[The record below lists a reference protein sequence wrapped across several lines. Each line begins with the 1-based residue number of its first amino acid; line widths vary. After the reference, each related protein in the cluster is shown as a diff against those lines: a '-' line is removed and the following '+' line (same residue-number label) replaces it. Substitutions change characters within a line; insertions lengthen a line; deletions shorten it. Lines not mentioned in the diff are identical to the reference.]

1 MKFFMSRVAIDGFDK
16 LLEVLPFWMRQPVTE
31 YADNLEEICLDKGKT
46 FCLKLTD
53 GFENFE
59 RVVEQDDLEH
69 LMCEVGMAR
78 SDGRTGIDGTLHRVA
93 AITNRYGAVTGYTI
107 RIGRYLKQ
115 AAVPLRDLLFMP
127 KASLALFGPPGS
139 GKSTLIR
146 SVTAMLAEEFGPR
159 LCVVDSSNEI
169 AGDGDTPH
177 HLLKSGR
184 RLQVPNPEQL
194 AAKLIEG
201 LINHGPAVMIVDE
214 LARPHEVSNIIRI
227 IQRGVRVIACLH
239 GDTIQEVVRN
249 PDYEPLLGISIG
261 QRLFPTIFSGA
272 IELRERGMYW
282 CYKSLSE
289 TVDAV
294 LANQTPPFKRL
305 PLDGLPVLR
314 DNLLTANKTF
324 PNKPVEEIVAGVF
337 QDFFSVTPNDK
348 HFELPTLCKQSLSFL
363 EEVRY
368 EGTHGS

>member
-1 MKFFMSRVAIDGFDK
+1 MSRAAIDGFDK
-16 LLEVLPFWMRQPVTE
+16 LLEVLPFWMREPVTE
-31 YADNLEEICLDKGKT
+31 YAEMLEEICLDKGKA

-53 GFENFE
+53 GFEEFE
-59 RVVEQDDLEH
+59 RIVEQDDLEH

-107 RIGRYLKQ
+107 RVGRYLKHV
-115 AAVPLRDLLFMP
+115 ATPLRDFIFAP

-146 SVTAMLAEEFGPR
+146 SVTAMLAEEYGPR

-177 HLLKSGR
+177 PLLKSGR

-214 LARPHEVSNIIRI
+214 LARPNEVNNIIRI

-249 PDYEPLLGISIG
+249 PDYEPLLGITIG
-261 QRLFPTIFSGA
+261 GRVYPTIFSGA
-272 IELRERGMYW
+272 VELRERGMYW
-282 CYKSLSE
+282 CYERLSE

-294 LANQTPPFKRL
+294 LANELPIVKRL

-314 DNLLTANKTF
+314 DNLLSANKNY
-324 PNKPVEEIVAGVF
+324 PDKAVEEIVAGVF

-348 HFELPTLCKQSLSFL
+348 RLELQTLCKQSLSFL
-363 EEVRY
+363 EEVRHESPY
-368 EGTHGS
+368 RS